1 MMQNQKVIK
10 YLYNKYIQG
19 PANPKYKTILC
30 KHYDTPQGCS
40 YGEKCQFAHGNK
52 ELRAYNAQIMP
63 QMPLGNLTKSQ
74 NSILNYKIVKCKNFE
89 KDGTCKYGQH
99 CTFAHGDKDLR
110 NKTENMFQINN
121 PMMIMPFPYPMEGAF
136 PVMMSPQGVDMNQM
150 QLSPMMGQNPQFVMM
165 NMMPQPGNDQT
176 RNNDNN
182 GEQKA
187 DNNQQ

>member
-1 MMQNQKVIK
+1 MNPNLK
-10 YLYNKYIQG
+10 G
-19 PANPKYKTILC
+19 PANPKYKTTLC
-30 KHYDTPQGCS
+30 KHFDTPQGCS
-40 YGEKCQFAHGNK
+40 YGEKCQFAHGNR
-52 ELRAYNAQIMP
+52 ELRSFNAQMMP
-63 QMPLGNLTKSQ
+63 SMNNLSKSQ

-110 NKTENMFQINN
+110 NKTENMYQINN
-121 PMMIMPFPYPMEGAF
+121 PMMIMPFPYPMEGGF
-136 PVMMSPQGVDMNQM
+136 PVMMQPQGVDMNQM

-165 NMMPQPGNDQT
+165 NMMAQPGNGQT
-176 RNNDNN
+176 SNNNDNN